1 MYNMRIPKGLDRRDL
16 MLTIKRYPNRKFY
29 DTEDK
34 QYISLEDITTYI
46 QQGREIQVIEH
57 ATGEDIT
64 PVVLTQIIAEQEKRQ
79 KGFIPKSVLTG
90 LIQAGGLTLGR
101 MRNALA
107 NPLDL
112 LKQIDEEI
120 ELRIDELIKHGEIA
134 EDEARRWRDKLLT
147 RNMNS
152 AENEELEKERLQRLL
167 DEQGVPT
174 SSDLNNLSEQID
186 DLVQIINDLQTN
198 SDNDR

>member
-1 MYNMRIPKGLDRRDL
+1 MII
-16 MLTIKRYPNRKFY
+16 IKRYPNRKFY

-34 QYISLEDITTYI
+34 RYISLDDITAHI
-46 QQGREIQVIEH
+46 RQGREIQVIENT
-57 ATGEDIT
+57 TGEDIT
-64 PVVLTQIIAEQEKRQ
+64 PIVLTQIITEQEKRQ
-79 KGFIPKSVLTG
+79 TGFIPKSVLTG

-120 ELRIDELIKHGEIA
+120 EHRIDELINQGEIA
-134 EDEARRWRDKLLT
+134 EEEARRWRDKLLT
-147 RNMNS
+147 RYRIS
-152 AENEELEKERLQRLL
+152 ADNEQLEKERIQRLL
-167 DEQGVPT
+167 DERGVPT
-174 SSDLNNLSEQID
+174 SRDLDKLSDQID
-186 DLVQIINDLQTN
+186 NLVQKISELQTK